1 MTFPNKTKNIIFQIS
16 AILILLAA
24 IVYNF
29 YPQIAKCI
37 IIVGVIGYAGTT
49 FTSPYPGKNIRGK
62 RLFNISI
69 FATILMIVSAYL
81 MFINTHQWVVTLL
94 IAAILTLYCSI
105 ILPRVY
111 KKEQEDDQNSTADKK
126 K

>member
-1 MTFPNKTKNIIFQIS
+1 MLFTSKTKSIIFQIS

-24 IVYNF
+24 IGDII
-29 YPQIAKCI
+29 YPQIARYVMI
-37 IIVGVIGYAGTT
+37 IGVAGYAATT

-69 FATILMIVSAYL
+69 FAVLLMVVSAYL
-81 MFINTHQWVVTLL
+81 MFTGTRQWVVTLL
-94 IAAILTLYCSI
+94 LAGILTLYCSI

-111 KKEQEDDQNSTADKK
+111 KKEQEESNGSSPKS
-126 K
+126 

>member
-1 MTFPNKTKNIIFQIS
+1 MIFISKTKSIIFQIS

-24 IVYNF
+24 VGDMI
-29 YPQIAKCI
+29 YPQIARFVMI
-37 IIVGVIGYAGTT
+37 IGVAGYAATT

-69 FATILMIVSAYL
+69 FAVLLMVVSAYL
-81 MFINTHQWVVTLL
+81 MYTGTRQWVITLL
-94 IAAILTLYCSI
+94 LAAVLTLYCSI

-111 KKEQEDDQNSTADKK
+111 RKEQEEINDSSTKS
-126 K
+126 